1 MKYTLSNGKSV
12 NIPDKEIDKIA
23 EGLQVSKLEAMQIW
37 LEDNEYEINE
47 EQEKLD
53 NSASKV
59 KVSKDVAKKRTK
71 SDKPRV
77 AKVSDEKKALFDLIY
92 QTIQAEYG
100 ENVEIVKEN
109 KLIKVKTGEKTLKI
123 DLIEERPPKK

>member
-1 MKYTLSNGKSV
+1 MKYTLSNGKAV

-59 KVSKDVAKKRTK
+59 KVSKDVVKKRTK

-92 QTIQAEYG
+92 QTIQAEYP
-100 ENVEIVKEN
+100 ENVEIIKEN

>member
-1 MKYTLSNGKSV
+1 MKYTLSNGKAV

-59 KVSKDVAKKRTK
+59 KVSKDVVKKRTK

-92 QTIQAEYG
+92 QTIQAEYP

>member
-1 MKYTLSNGKSV
+1 MKYTLSNGKVV

-59 KVSKDVAKKRTK
+59 KVSKDVVKKRTK

-92 QTIQAEYG
+92 QTIQAEYP

>member
-1 MKYTLSNGKSV
+1 V

>member
-59 KVSKDVAKKRTK
+59 KVSKDVVKKRTK

-92 QTIQAEYG
+92 QTIQVEYP
-100 ENVEIVKEN
+100 ENVEIIKEN